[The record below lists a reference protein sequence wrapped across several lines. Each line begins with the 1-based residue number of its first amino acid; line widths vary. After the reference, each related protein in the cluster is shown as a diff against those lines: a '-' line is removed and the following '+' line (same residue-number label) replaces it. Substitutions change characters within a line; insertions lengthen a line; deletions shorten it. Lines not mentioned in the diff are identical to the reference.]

1 MGSKPN
7 YFRAVIGFKSINSR
21 GEIDLF
27 LFKDK
32 KLFEEAKELLE
43 DRYTLTILNFKD
55 LNEED
60 EKNFQLIESLDDAE
74 IDWHCPVN

>member
-32 KLFEEAKELLE
+32 KLFEEVKELLE
-43 DRYTLTILNFKD
+43 DRYTLTNIYEL
-55 LNEED
+55 
-60 EKNFQLIESLDDAE
+60 
-74 IDWHCPVN
+74 